1 MHGHFINIVVCE
13 PDVKKDSNLT
23 IDILA
28 SALQDLALGGTA
40 VADYEFVVQADN
52 TCRENKNN
60 NLLRW
65 LASLVCVRRVRSA
78 RLCFLMSGHTHE
90 DIDQLWGVL
99 AQHLVHCDE
108 LETPEDFQAEMQD
121 FLEKHPRRYEA
132 GRRVRRVDKI
142 HDWKSFLEKTGHPS
156 HWHRRASRAARVH
169 LRALRGWRRQH
180 ESTWLEHCLDT
191 GPQT

>member
-1 MHGHFINIVVCE
+1 M
-13 PDVKKDSNLT
+13 
-23 IDILA
+23 
-28 SALQDLALGGTA
+28 
-40 VADYEFVVQADN
+40 QADN

-142 HDWKSFLEKTGHPS
+142 HDWKSFLEKLDIQVIGIAGPAAPHEFIFE
-156 HWHRRASRAARVH
+156 RYAGGAASMNQHGWNIVWI
-169 LRALRGWRRQH
+169 RALKHSSCASIGA
-180 ESTWLEHCLDT
+180 
-191 GPQT
+191 